1 MDKKQLLAFGLI
13 FLVFIGFQIF
23 MRPSEEQLA
32 AQKRYQDSL
41 SEVYQKKMAAEAEQ
55 TRIQDSLR
63 NIQNGN
69 FDISQVDSAQLA
81 NYVGQFGKFSNCAV
95 GENQTVLLQNDKI
108 KVSLSTKGAQISNV
122 EILNYKTYDG
132 EPLNVVR
139 EDPQNEMS
147 LDFFNEAYAI
157 SSKKLYFKYMGNDSE
172 LTATEQSPVRAV
184 FRAYVDSVSWLEF
197 AYSLKNDSYLLD
209 YDVTFHNL
217 DNVINRNS
225 SYLNFTWNQFLPVL
239 ERGNKWESQHSGLY
253 YKYENE
259 DAESLSLTSDS
270 DEQTLVGGTKWIA
283 YKGQFF
289 SSVLIAKTNFP
300 SSKVAFKNVDV
311 NTNKN
316 FKYMV
321 SSIDFSVAD
330 TTRAMCFYF
339 GPNQYKILNNVVLDS
354 QAEDEKE
361 LGLEELV
368 PLGWFGII
376 SKWIIIPLF
385 NWLGS
390 FISSYGIIILIMT
403 IIIKIVIFPLTR
415 KSYKSSASMRVLKPQ
430 IDEISK
436 KYPKPEQAME
446 KQKAVMALYQRVGI
460 SPMGGCLPLLLQMPI
475 LIAMFNFFPSS
486 IELRQQAFLWA
497 TDLSSYD
504 SILDLPFTI
513 PFYGNHVSL
522 FTLLMA
528 AAMIVSTKINSSQMD
543 TGQSMAG
550 MKMMM
555 YFMPVMMVCWFND
568 YSSGLSYYYFLSNII
583 TILQMW
589 IIRKTLDEKAILAK
603 LNSKAAKNS
612 GKKKSGLMARLEEA
626 QRRQMEIMKEQQ
638 KKGKRR

>member
-1 MDKKQLLAFGLI
+1 
-13 FLVFIGFQIF
+13 
-23 MRPSEEQLA
+23 
-32 AQKRYQDSL
+32 
-41 SEVYQKKMAAEAEQ
+41 
-55 TRIQDSLR
+55 
-63 NIQNGN
+63 
-69 FDISQVDSAQLA
+69 
-81 NYVGQFGKFSNCAV
+81 
-95 GENQTVLLQNDKI
+95 
-108 KVSLSTKGAQISNV
+108 
-122 EILNYKTYDG
+122 
-132 EPLNVVR
+132 
-139 EDPQNEMS
+139 
-147 LDFFNEAYAI
+147 
-157 SSKKLYFKYMGNDSE
+157 
-172 LTATEQSPVRAV
+172 
-184 FRAYVDSVSWLEF
+184 
-197 AYSLKNDSYLLD
+197 
-209 YDVTFHNL
+209 
-217 DNVINRNS
+217 
-225 SYLNFTWNQFLPVL
+225 
-239 ERGNKWESQHSGLY
+239 
-253 YKYENE
+253 
-259 DAESLSLTSDS
+259 
-270 DEQTLVGGTKWIA
+270 
-283 YKGQFF
+283 
-289 SSVLIAKTNFP
+289 
-300 SSKVAFKNVDV
+300 
-311 NTNKN
+311 
-316 FKYMV
+316 MV

-415 KSYKSSASMRVLKPQ
+415 KSYKSTASMRVLKPQ